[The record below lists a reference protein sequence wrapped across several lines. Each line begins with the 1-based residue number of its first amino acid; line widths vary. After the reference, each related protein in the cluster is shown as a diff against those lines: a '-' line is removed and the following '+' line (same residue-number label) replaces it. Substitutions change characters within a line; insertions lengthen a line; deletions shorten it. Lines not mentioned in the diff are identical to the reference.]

1 MYKWNAALAAFAL
14 AGCATTQSSDEA
26 RRMSLDIPHAWTQE
40 QGTAREKVS
49 TSWWHSFGSPEL
61 SALVEQA
68 RTQSLDVAAA
78 VARVQQADAR
88 AAYARAALVPEVN
101 ADFGATRSAA
111 LDSHTEKNA
120 STWRVGLL
128 SSYELD
134 FWGRQR
140 ALKDAAESSRQAS
153 VFDQETVRLTVTAS
167 VAQAWLQ
174 CVGLRERVAIAQLN
188 FAVSERLLKLV
199 ESRAR
204 YGAATS
210 VELAQQRG
218 QVAAQ
223 QRVVALLRKQLADAH
238 AVLALLSGQWAM
250 DLVSE
255 ASLSNLA
262 IPSIREDTPAELM
275 THRPDVA
282 KAEAQLLAANANLAV
297 ARAAMLPRVT
307 LTAGLGSES
316 EKLRNL
322 LENPLSS
329 LAAGILAP
337 IFDAGRL
344 ASNRNLA
351 AAQKQELVIGYRKAI
366 LQAFNDVQVALN
378 AVDGTEKQAV
388 VQAQEL
394 AQAQKAFSL
403 AESRYKAGAD
413 NLQTLLDV
421 QRVAYQSR
429 DLAVQIRQERLQASI
444 ALYRALGGGW
454 RQTSEGPEG

>member
-1 MYKWNAALAAFAL
+1 
-14 AGCATTQSSDEA
+14 
-26 RRMSLDIPHAWTQE
+26 MSLDIPHAWDQK
-40 QGTAREKVS
+40 QGTAREEVS
-49 TSWWHSFGSPEL
+49 TRWWQSFGSPEL

-68 RTQSLDVAAA
+68 RSQSLDVAAA
-78 VARVQQADAR
+78 VARVEQADAR
-88 AAYARAALVPEVN
+88 AAYARAGLVPEVN
-101 ADFGATRSAA
+101 ADFGGTRSAA
-111 LDSHTEKNA
+111 LDSQTERNV
-120 STWRVGLL
+120 STWRVGLS

-153 VFDQETVRLTVTAS
+153 VFDRETVRLTVIAS

-188 FAVSERLLKLV
+188 FEVSERLLKLV

-204 YGAATS
+204 YGAATP

-238 AVLALLSGQWAM
+238 AVLALLSGQWTM

-255 ASLSNLA
+255 TSLSNLA
-262 IPSIREDTPAELM
+262 IPSIREGTPADLM

-344 ASNRNLA
+344 ASNRSLA
-351 AAQKQELVIGYRKAI
+351 AAQKQELVVGYRKAI

-378 AVDGTEKQAV
+378 AVDGSEKQAV
-388 VQAQEL
+388 VQAQEV
-394 AQAQKAFSL
+394 AQAQRALSL

-454 RQTSEGPEG
+454 RQAPQGPEG

>member
-1 MYKWNAALAAFAL
+1 MYKWNAALAALAL

-26 RRMSLDIPHAWTQE
+26 RRMSIDIPHAWDQE
-40 QGTAREKVS
+40 QGTAREEVS
-49 TSWWHSFGSPEL
+49 TRWWHSFGSPEL

-68 RTQSLDVAAA
+68 RAQSLDVAAA

-88 AAYARAALVPEVN
+88 AAYARAGLVPEVN
-101 ADFGATRSAA
+101 ADFGGTRSAA
-111 LDSHTEKNA
+111 LDSQTERNV
-120 STWRVGLL
+120 STWRVGLS

-140 ALKDAAESSRQAS
+140 ALKDSAESSRQAS
-153 VFDQETVRLTVTAS
+153 VFDRETVRLTVTAS

-188 FAVSERLLKLV
+188 FEVSERLLKLV

-238 AVLALLSGQWAM
+238 AVLALLSGQWTM

-255 ASLSNLA
+255 TSLSNLA
-262 IPSIREDTPAELM
+262 IPSIREGTPADLM

-344 ASNRNLA
+344 ASNRSLA
-351 AAQKQELVIGYRKAI
+351 AAQKQELVVGYRKTI

-378 AVDGTEKQAV
+378 AVDGSEKQAV
-388 VQAQEL
+388 VQAQEV
-394 AQAQKAFSL
+394 AQAQRALSL

-454 RQTSEGPEG
+454 RQAPQGSEG

>member
-1 MYKWNAALAAFAL
+1 MYKWNAALAALAL

-26 RRMSLDIPHAWTQE
+26 RRMSLDIPHAWDQE
-40 QGTAREKVS
+40 QGTAREEVS
-49 TSWWHSFGSPEL
+49 TRWWHSFGSPEL

-68 RTQSLDVAAA
+68 RAQSLDVAAA

-88 AAYARAALVPEVN
+88 AAYARAGLVPEVN
-101 ADFGATRSAA
+101 ADFGGTRSAA
-111 LDSHTEKNA
+111 LDSQTERNV
-120 STWRVGLL
+120 STWRVGLS

-188 FAVSERLLKLV
+188 FEVSERLLKLV

-204 YGAATS
+204 YGAATP

-238 AVLALLSGQWAM
+238 AVLALLSGQWTM

-255 ASLSNLA
+255 TSLSNLA
-262 IPSIREDTPAELM
+262 IPSIREGTPADLM

-344 ASNRNLA
+344 ASNRSLA
-351 AAQKQELVIGYRKAI
+351 AAQKQELVVGYRKAI

-378 AVDGTEKQAV
+378 AVDGSEKQAV
-388 VQAQEL
+388 VQAQEV
-394 AQAQKAFSL
+394 AQAQKALSL

-454 RQTSEGPEG
+454 RQAPQGPEG

>member
-1 MYKWNAALAAFAL
+1 MYKWNAALAALAL
-14 AGCATTQSSDEA
+14 AGCATTQLSDEA
-26 RRMSLDIPHAWTQE
+26 RRMSLDIPHAWAQE
-40 QGTAREKVS
+40 QGTAREEVS

-88 AAYARAALVPEVN
+88 AAYARAALVPEMN
-101 ADFGATRSAA
+101 ADFGSTRFAA
-111 LDSHTEKNA
+111 LDSHTEINA
-120 STWRVGLL
+120 STWRVGLS

-140 ALKDAAESSRQAS
+140 ALKDASESSRQAS
-153 VFDQETVRLTVTAS
+153 VFDRETVRLTVTAS

-255 ASLSNLA
+255 TSLSNLA
-262 IPSIREDTPAELM
+262 IPSIREGTPADLM

-344 ASNRNLA
+344 ASNRSLA
-351 AAQKQELVIGYRKAI
+351 AAQKQELVVGYRKAI

-378 AVDGTEKQAV
+378 AVDGSEKQAV
-388 VQAQEL
+388 VQAQEV
-394 AQAQKAFSL
+394 AQAQRALSL

-454 RQTSEGPEG
+454 RQAPQGPEG

>member
-1 MYKWNAALAAFAL
+1 
-14 AGCATTQSSDEA
+14 
-26 RRMSLDIPHAWTQE
+26 MSLDIPHAWDQK
-40 QGTAREKVS
+40 QGTAREEVS
-49 TSWWHSFGSPEL
+49 TRWWQSFGSPEL

-68 RTQSLDVAAA
+68 RSQSLDVAAA
-78 VARVQQADAR
+78 VARVEQADAR
-88 AAYARAALVPEVN
+88 AAYARAGLVPEVN
-101 ADFGATRSAA
+101 ADFGGTRSAA
-111 LDSHTEKNA
+111 LDSQTERNV
-120 STWRVGLL
+120 STWRVGLS

-153 VFDQETVRLTVTAS
+153 VFDRETVRLTVIAS

-188 FAVSERLLKLV
+188 FEVSERLLKLV

-238 AVLALLSGQWAM
+238 AVLALLSGQWTM

-255 ASLSNLA
+255 TSLSNLA
-262 IPSIREDTPAELM
+262 IPSIREGTPADLM

-344 ASNRNLA
+344 ASNRSLA
-351 AAQKQELVIGYRKAI
+351 AAQKQELVVGYRKAI

-378 AVDGTEKQAV
+378 AVDGSEKQAV
-388 VQAQEL
+388 VQAQEV
-394 AQAQKAFSL
+394 AQAQKALSL

-454 RQTSEGPEG
+454 RQAPQGPEG

>member
-1 MYKWNAALAAFAL
+1 
-14 AGCATTQSSDEA
+14 
-26 RRMSLDIPHAWTQE
+26 MSIDIPHAWDQE
-40 QGTAREKVS
+40 QGTAREEVS
-49 TSWWHSFGSPEL
+49 TRWWHSFGSPEL

-68 RTQSLDVAAA
+68 RAQSLDVAAA

-88 AAYARAALVPEVN
+88 AAYARAGLVPEVN
-101 ADFGATRSAA
+101 ADFGGTRSAA
-111 LDSHTEKNA
+111 LDSQTERNV
-120 STWRVGLL
+120 SNWRVGLS

-153 VFDQETVRLTVTAS
+153 VFDRETVRLTVTAS

-188 FAVSERLLKLV
+188 FEVSERLLKLV

-238 AVLALLSGQWAM
+238 AVLALLSGQWTM

-255 ASLSNLA
+255 SSLSNLA
-262 IPSIREDTPAELM
+262 IPSIREGTPADLM

-344 ASNRNLA
+344 ASNRSLA
-351 AAQKQELVIGYRKAI
+351 AAQKQELVVGYRKTI

-378 AVDGTEKQAV
+378 AVDGSEKQAV
-388 VQAQEL
+388 VQAQEV
-394 AQAQKAFSL
+394 AQAQRALSL

-454 RQTSEGPEG
+454 RQAPQGSEG